1 MALSNLT
8 TTYQKDYSGLRS
20 YKGINIRVQSAKAR
34 AAGPSFYDE
43 IVKIMSNEINRPAT
57 SAGREANMYDVRFC
71 KYDLIRTKL
80 YDYRYIYQAPT
91 SNIFSILVLFLDSRS
106 NC

>member
-8 TTYQKDYSGLRS
+8 TTYQKDYSGLRN

-43 IVKIMSNEINRPAT
+43 IVKIMSNEINRPVT
-57 SAGREANMYDVRFC
+57 SAGRVANTYDVRYF
-71 KYDLIRTKL
+71 KYDFIRTKL
-80 YDYRYIYQAPT
+80 YDYMNQAPM
-91 SNIFSILVLFLDSRS
+91 SDIFSIQILFLDSGS

>member
-20 YKGINIRVQSAKAR
+20 YKGINIRVQSARAR

-43 IVKIMSNEINRPAT
+43 IVKIMLNEIKRPVT
-57 SAGREANMYDVRFC
+57 REGREANMHDVRYS
-71 KYDLIRTKL
+71 KYDFIRTKL
-80 YDYRYIYQAPT
+80 YDYTYQVPM
-91 SNIFSILVLFLDSRS
+91 SDIFSILILFLDSRS